1 MGINSEIG
9 VSCSKGQDE
18 VNDYRLYFIDVRSND
33 TNVVNLTQLCHKAMG
48 VFHIE
53 HEKLIF
59 TPFNCTHVL
68 SIILP
73 IWDVLAKLFEVGI
86 NITH

>member
-1 MGINSEIG
+1 ME
-9 VSCSKGQDE
+9 
-18 VNDYRLYFIDVRSND
+18 
-33 TNVVNLTQLCHKAMG
+33 

-53 HEKLIF
+53 HKKLIF
-59 TPFNCTHVL
+59 TPFNCTPVL